1 MLQKIDVA
9 SHDFLQHTCR
19 GGTAGETKSRLVSR
33 LDVIVRV
40 SVVLRGLRRTVRVT
54 DVSTT

>member
-19 GGTAGETKSRLVSR
+19 GGTAGETKSQLVSR
-33 LDVIVRV
+33 LDMIVRV
-40 SVVLRGLRRTVRVT
+40 SVVLRRTVRVT
-54 DVSTT
+54 DVTTT